1 MYKNQR
7 LQSFL
12 QKCFVT
18 KGENAK
24 KKNHPKTKTKKI
36 KQTTCPNKFNLTV

>member
-12 QKCFVT
+12 HKCFVT

-24 KKNHPKTKTKKI
+24 KTPPKNQNKENKT
-36 KQTTCPNKFNLTV
+36 NHLS

>member
-24 KKNHPKTKTKKI
+24 KKPKNQNKENKTNH
-36 KQTTCPNKFNLTV
+36 LS

>member
-24 KKNHPKTKTKKI
+24 KNTQKPKQRK
-36 KQTTCPNKFNLTV
+36 

>member
-12 QKCFVT
+12 QKCFVN

-24 KKNHPKTKTKKI
+24 KKKPPNNQNKENKTNH
-36 KQTTCPNKFNLTV
+36 LS